1 MEQPVIKEGTLALI
15 DTFAYLFRSYY
26 MSAKNKPLTNDK
38 GFPTGLL
45 TGLVGMV
52 KKFYKDRKN
61 MPFIVFAL
69 ESQTKTKRAEK
80 LGEYKQNRKDAPKE
94 MLLQIPIALEWLQKM
109 GFTCVEVNGFEADD
123 VIASLATLSPYKTRI
138 YSKDKDFNQ
147 LLSDKIALF
156 DGKTEFL
163 AKDCVE
169 KYGILPS
176 QFTDYQGIVGDSSDN
191 YKGVKGIGSKNAKE
205 LLQQLGSLEKIYE
218 NLDLAK
224 NLLSPK
230 MYQALI
236 QDKGSAF
243 LSKELATL
251 ERGCIKEFDFLSC
264 AFPSENPL
272 LKIKDE
278 LKEYGFISTLRD
290 LENSPTPLILE
301 NTPLLDSMPI
311 LENAP
316 ILDSVPILEN
326 APILDSVPASDNAP
340 KKSRMIVLESAAP
353 LNAFLEKLKN
363 PNARVF
369 MRLVLNKEKKVLALA
384 FLLQDQGY
392 FLPLEEALFSPFS
405 LEFLENAFSQMLQ
418 HAQIV
423 GHDLKPLL
431 SFLKAKYQVPL
442 ENIRIQDTQILA
454 FLKNPE
460 KVGFDEVL
468 REYLKEELI
477 PHEKIKDFKA
487 KAEKS
492 EQLNTELNAL
502 KRLCE
507 YFETGGLE
515 EGLLTLARDIE
526 TPFVKVLMDMEFQG
540 FKIDAPYFKRLEQ
553 EFKDELKVLE
563 RQILDLIGVDFNLN
577 SPKQLGEVLYE
588 KLGLPKNKSHSTDE
602 KNLLKILD
610 KHPSIA
616 LILEYRELNK
626 LFNTYTT
633 PLLRL
638 KDKDDKIHTTFIQ
651 TGTATGRLSSHS
663 PNLQNIPVR
672 SPKGLL
678 IRKGFIASSK
688 EYCLLGVDYSQI
700 ELRLLAHF
708 SQDKDLMEA
717 FLKGRD
723 IHLETS
729 KALFGGD
736 LAKEKRSIAKSINF
750 GLVYGMGSKKLSETL
765 NIPLNEAKSYIEAY
779 FKRFPSIKD
788 YLNRMKEEILKT
800 SKAFTLLGRYRV
812 FDFTGANDYV
822 KGNYLREG
830 VNAIFQ
836 GSASDLLKLGML
848 KVSERFK
855 NNPSVRLL
863 LQVHDELIFEI
874 EEKNAPELQQE
885 IQRILNDEVYPLRVP
900 LETSAFVA
908 NRWNELKG

>member
-191 YKGVKGIGSKNAKE
+191 YKGIKGIGSKNAKE
-205 LLQQLGSLEKIYE
+205 LLQRLGSLENIYE
-218 NLDLAK
+218 NLDLVK

-236 QDKGSAF
+236 HDKGSAF

-264 AFPSENPL
+264 VFPSENPL

-290 LENSPTPLILE
+290 LENSPLIV
-301 NTPLLDSMPI
+301 
-311 LENAP
+311 ENAP
-316 ILDSVPILEN
+316 TS
-326 APILDSVPASDNAP
+326 DSVPASDSMPASDNAP
-340 KKSRMIVLESAAP
+340 TSDNASKKSRMIVLESAAP
-353 LNAFLEKLKN
+353 FSAFLEKLEKT
-363 PNARVF
+363 NARIF
-369 MRLVLNKEKKVLALA
+369 MRLVLDKEKKVLALA

-405 LEFLENAFSQMLQ
+405 LEFLQNAFFKMLQ
-418 HAQIV
+418 HAQII

-431 SFLKAKYQVPL
+431 SFLKAKYQVSL

-468 REYLKEELI
+468 KEYLKEDLI
-477 PHEKIKDFKA
+477 PHEKIKDFKT
-487 KAEKS
+487 KAEKLELLS
-492 EQLNTELNAL
+492 VELNAL

-507 YFETGGLE
+507 YFEKGGLE
-515 EGLLTLARDIE
+515 EDLLTLARDIE
-526 TPFVKVLMDMEFQG
+526 TPFMKVLIGMEFQG
-540 FKIDAPYFKRLEQ
+540 FKIDTPYFKRLEQ
-553 EFKDELKVLE
+553 EFKNELHVLE
-563 RQILDLIGVDFNLN
+563 HQILELIGVDFNLN

-610 KHPSIA
+610 KHPSIP

-788 YLNRMKEEILKT
+788 YLNGMREEILKT

-812 FDFTGANDYV
+812 FDFTGANDYI

>member
-1 MEQPVIKEGTLALI
+1 MEEPVIKEGTLALI

-52 KKFYKDRKN
+52 KKFYKDKKN

-109 GFTCVEVNGFEADD
+109 GFTCVEVSGFEADD

-163 AKDCVE
+163 VKDCVE

-205 LLQQLGSLEKIYE
+205 LLQRLGSLEKIYE

-251 ERGCIKEFDFLSC
+251 ERGCIKEFDFSSC

-290 LENSPTPLILE
+290 LENSPTPLILD
-301 NTPLLDSMPI
+301 NTPLLD
-311 LENAP
+311 NT
-316 ILDSVPILEN
+316 
-326 APILDSVPASDNAP
+326 PASDNAP
-340 KKSRMIVLESAAP
+340 KKSRMIVLENTVP
-353 LNAFLEKLKN
+353 LSAFLEKLKKT
-363 PNARVF
+363 NARIF
-369 MRLVLNKEKKVLALA
+369 MRLVLDKEKKVLALA
-384 FLLQDQGY
+384 FLLEDQGY

-405 LEFLENAFSQMLQ
+405 LEFLQNAFFKMLQ
-418 HAQIV
+418 HAQII

-431 SFLKAKYQVPL
+431 SFLKAKYQVSL

-468 REYLKEELI
+468 KEYLKEELI
-477 PHEKIKDFKA
+477 PHEKIKDFKTKS
-487 KAEKS
+487 KAGKL
-492 EQLNTELNAL
+492 EQLDMELNAL

-507 YFETGGLE
+507 YFEKGGLE
-515 EGLLTLARDIE
+515 EGLLALAREVE
-526 TPFVKVLMDMEFQG
+526 TPFMKVLMGMEFQG

-553 EFKDELKVLE
+553 EFKNELQVLE
-563 RQILDLIGVDFNLN
+563 RQILELIGVDFNLN
-577 SPKQLGEVLYE
+577 SPKQLSEILYE
-588 KLGLPKNKSHSTDE
+588 KLELPQNKSHSTDE
-602 KNLLKILD
+602 KSLLKILD

-708 SQDKDLMEA
+708 SQDKDLMDA

-729 KALFGGD
+729 KALFGED

-812 FDFTGANDYV
+812 FDFAGVNDHI

-874 EEKNAPELQQE
+874 EEKNALELQQE

>member
-1 MEQPVIKEGTLALI
+1 MEELKEGILALI

-52 KKFYKDRKN
+52 KKFYKDKKN

-109 GFTCVEVNGFEADD
+109 GFTCVEVSGFEADD

-205 LLQQLGSLEKIYE
+205 LLQRLGSLEKIYE

-236 QDKGSAF
+236 QDKESAF

-251 ERGCIKEFDFLSC
+251 ERGCIKEFDFSSC

-301 NTPLLDSMPI
+301 NAPLLD
-311 LENAP
+311 NA
-316 ILDSVPILEN
+316 
-326 APILDSVPASDNAP
+326 PASDNAP
-340 KKSRMIVLESAAP
+340 KKSRMIVLENTEP
-353 LNAFLEKLKN
+353 LSAFLEKLKKT
-363 PNARVF
+363 NARIF
-369 MRLVLNKEKKVLALA
+369 MRLVLDKEKKVLALA
-384 FLLQDQGY
+384 FLYEDQGY

-405 LEFLENAFSQMLQ
+405 LEFLQNAFSQMLQ
-418 HAQIV
+418 HAQII

-431 SFLKAKYQVPL
+431 SFLKAKYQVSL

-468 REYLKEELI
+468 KEYLKEEWI
-477 PHEKIKDFKA
+477 PHEKIKDFKT
-487 KAEKS
+487 KSKTEKL
-492 EQLNTELNAL
+492 EQLDRELNAL

-507 YFETGGLE
+507 YFEKGGLE
-515 EGLLTLARDIE
+515 AGLLALAREVE
-526 TPFVKVLMDMEFQG
+526 TPFMKVLMGMEFQG

-553 EFKDELKVLE
+553 EFKNELHVLE
-563 RQILDLIGVDFNLN
+563 RQILDSIGVDFNLN
-577 SPKQLGEVLYE
+577 SPKQLSEILYE
-588 KLGLPKNKSHSTDE
+588 KLELPKNKSHSTDE
-602 KNLLKILD
+602 KSLLKILD

-708 SQDKDLMEA
+708 SQDKDLMDA

-729 KALFGGD
+729 KALFGED

-812 FDFTGANDYV
+812 FDFTGANDYI

-874 EEKNAPELQQE
+874 EEKNALELQQE

-908 NRWNELKG
+908 NRWNELKD

>member
-1 MEQPVIKEGTLALI
+1 MMEQPVIKEGTLALI

-52 KKFYKDRKN
+52 KKFYKDKKN

-163 AKDCVE
+163 VKDCVE

-224 NLLSPK
+224 NLLNPK

-264 AFPSENPL
+264 TFPSENPL

-290 LENSPTPLILE
+290 LEKSPFIA
-301 NTPLLDSMPI
+301 
-311 LENAP
+311 ENAP
-316 ILDSVPILEN
+316 ILDN
-326 APILDSVPASDNAP
+326 APALDNAP
-340 KKSRMIVLESAAP
+340 KKSRMIVLENTAP
-353 LNAFLEKLKN
+353 LSAFLEKLKN

-369 MRLVLNKEKKVLALA
+369 MRLVLDKDKKILALA

-405 LEFLENAFSQMLQ
+405 LEFLQNAFSQILQ
-418 HAQIV
+418 HACII

-431 SFLKAKYQVPL
+431 SFLKAKYQMSL
-442 ENIRIQDTQILA
+442 ENIHIQDTQILA

-468 REYLKEELI
+468 KVYLKEDLI

-487 KAEKS
+487 KAEKLELLS
-492 EQLNTELNAL
+492 MELNAL

-507 YFETGGLE
+507 YFEKGGLE

-526 TPFVKVLMDMEFQG
+526 TPFMKVLMGMEFQG

-553 EFKDELKVLE
+553 EFKNELNVLG

-610 KHPSIA
+610 KHPSIP

-765 NIPLNEAKSYIEAY
+765 NIPLSEAKSHIEAY

-874 EEKNAPELQQE
+874 EEKNALKLQQE

-908 NRWNELKG
+908 KRWNELKG

>member
-1 MEQPVIKEGTLALI
+1 MEELKEGTLALI

-69 ESQTKTKRAEK
+69 ESQIKTKRAEK

-109 GFTCVEVNGFEADD
+109 GFVCVEVSGFEADD

-205 LLQQLGSLEKIYE
+205 LLQRLGSLEKIYE

-236 QDKGSAF
+236 QDKASAF

-251 ERGCIKEFDFLSC
+251 ERGCIKEFDFSSC

-290 LENSPTPLILE
+290 LENSPTPLISE
-301 NTPLLDSMPI
+301 NTPLL
-311 LENAP
+311 ENT
-316 ILDSVPILEN
+316 
-326 APILDSVPASDNAP
+326 PASDNAP
-340 KKSRMIVLESAAP
+340 KKSRMIVLENTES
-353 LNAFLEKLKN
+353 LSAFLEKLKN
-363 PNARVF
+363 SKARIF
-369 MRLVLNKEKKVLALA
+369 MRLVLDKEKKVLALA
-384 FLLQDQGY
+384 FLLENQGY

-405 LEFLENAFSQMLQ
+405 LEFLQNAFFKMLQ
-418 HAQIV
+418 HAQII

-431 SFLKAKYQVPL
+431 SFLKAKYQVSL

-468 REYLKEELI
+468 KQYLKEELI
-477 PHEKIKDFKA
+477 LHEKIKDFKTKS
-487 KAEKS
+487 KAGKL
-492 EQLNTELNAL
+492 EQLDRELNAL

-507 YFETGGLE
+507 YFEKGGLE
-515 EGLLTLARDIE
+515 EGLLALAREVE
-526 TPFVKVLMDMEFQG
+526 TPFMKVLMGMEFQG

-553 EFKDELKVLE
+553 EFKNELHVLE
-563 RQILDLIGVDFNLN
+563 CQILELIGVDFNLN
-577 SPKQLGEVLYE
+577 SPKQLSEILYE
-588 KLGLPKNKSHSTDE
+588 KLELPKNKSRSTDE
-602 KNLLKILD
+602 KSLLKILD

-708 SQDKDLMEA
+708 SQDKDLMDA

-729 KALFGGD
+729 KALFGED

-812 FDFTGANDYV
+812 FDFTGANDYI

-900 LETSAFVA
+900 LETRAFVA

>member
-26 MSAKNKPLTNDK
+26 MSAKTKPLTNDK

-109 GFTCVEVNGFEADD
+109 GFTCVEISGFEADD

-236 QDKGSAF
+236 QDKESAF

-251 ERGCIKEFDFLSC
+251 ERECIKEFDFLSC
-264 AFPSENPL
+264 TFPSENPL

-290 LENSPTPLILE
+290 LENSPTPLIVE
-301 NTPLLDSMPI
+301 NAPTSDNAPILDSMPI
-311 LENAP
+311 LDNTP
-316 ILDSVPILEN
+316 TLDST
-326 APILDSVPASDNAP
+326 P
-340 KKSRMIVLESAAP
+340 KKSRMIVLESAEP
-353 LNAFLEKLKN
+353 LSMFLEKLKN

-369 MRLVLNKEKKVLALA
+369 MRLVLDKDKKILALV

-392 FLPLEEALFSPFS
+392 FLPLEEVLFSPFS
-405 LEFLENAFSQMLQ
+405 LEFLQNAFSQILQ
-418 HAQIV
+418 HACII

-431 SFLKAKYQVPL
+431 SFLKAKYQVSL

-468 REYLKEELI
+468 KEYLKEDLI
-477 PHEKIKDFKA
+477 PHEKIKDFKTTS

-492 EQLNTELNAL
+492 EQLNMELNAL

-507 YFETGGLE
+507 YFEKGGLE

-526 TPFVKVLMDMEFQG
+526 TPFVKVLMGMEFQG

-553 EFKDELKVLE
+553 EFKNELNVLE

-577 SPKQLGEVLYE
+577 SPKQLSEVLYE

-788 YLNRMKEEILKT
+788 YLNGMREEILKT

-812 FDFTGANDYV
+812 FDFNGVNDYV

-908 NRWNELKG
+908 NRWDELKG

>member
-1 MEQPVIKEGTLALI
+1 MEEPVIKEGTLALI

-52 KKFYKDRKN
+52 KKFYKDKKN

-109 GFTCVEVNGFEADD
+109 GFTCVEVSGFEADD

-163 AKDCVE
+163 AKDCVK

-205 LLQQLGSLEKIYE
+205 LLQRLGSLEKIYE

-236 QDKGSAF
+236 QDKESAF

-290 LENSPTPLILE
+290 LENSPTPLILDNAPALD
-301 NTPLLDSMPI
+301 NTPI

-316 ILDSVPILEN
+316 
-326 APILDSVPASDNAP
+326 
-340 KKSRMIVLESAAP
+340 KKSRLIVLENTELLS
-353 LNAFLEKLKN
+353 AFLEKLEKT
-363 PNARVF
+363 NARIF
-369 MRLVLNKEKKVLALA
+369 MRLVLDKEKKVLALA
-384 FLLQDQGY
+384 FLYEDQGY

-405 LEFLENAFSQMLQ
+405 LEFLQNAFFKMLQ
-418 HAQIV
+418 HACII

-468 REYLKEELI
+468 KQYLKEEWIL
-477 PHEKIKDFKA
+477 HEKIKDFKTTS
-487 KAEKS
+487 KAEKLELLS
-492 EQLNTELNAL
+492 VELNAL

-507 YFETGGLE
+507 YFEKGGLE
-515 EGLLTLARDIE
+515 EGLLALAREVE
-526 TPFVKVLMDMEFQG
+526 TPLMKVLMGMEFQG
-540 FKIDAPYFKRLEQ
+540 FKIDAPYFKQLEQ
-553 EFKDELKVLE
+553 EFKNELHVLE
-563 RQILDLIGVDFNLN
+563 HQILDSIGVDFNLN

-588 KLGLPKNKSHSTDE
+588 KLELPKNKSHSTDE
-602 KNLLKILD
+602 KSLLKILD

-708 SQDKDLMEA
+708 SQDKDLMDA

-729 KALFGGD
+729 KALFGED

-765 NIPLNEAKSYIEAY
+765 NIPLNAAKSYIEAY

-812 FDFTGANDYV
+812 FDFTGTNDYI

-874 EEKNAPELQQE
+874 EEKNALELQQE

-900 LETSAFVA
+900 LETSAFIA
-908 NRWNELKG
+908 KRWNELKG

>member
-1 MEQPVIKEGTLALI
+1 MEQPVVKEGTLALI

-26 MSAKNKPLTNDK
+26 MSAKNRPLTNDK

-109 GFTCVEVNGFEADD
+109 GFVCVEVDGFEADD

-205 LLQQLGSLEKIYE
+205 LLQRLGSLEKIYE

-236 QDKGSAF
+236 QDKASAF

-251 ERGCIKEFDFLSC
+251 ERGCIQEFDFLSC

-272 LKIKDE
+272 LKIRDE

-290 LENSPTPLILE
+290 LENSPTPLIV
-301 NTPLLDSMPI
+301 
-311 LENAP
+311 ENAP
-316 ILDSVPILEN
+316 ILNSM
-326 APILDSVPASDNAP
+326 PASDNASALDNAP
-340 KKSRMIVLESAAP
+340 KKSRMIVLESAEP
-353 LNAFLEKLKN
+353 LSMFLEKLKN

-405 LEFLENAFSQMLQ
+405 LEFLQNAFSQMLQ
-418 HAQIV
+418 HACII

-431 SFLKAKYQVPL
+431 SFLKAKYQVSL

-468 REYLKEELI
+468 KEYLKEDLI

-487 KAEKS
+487 KAEK
-492 EQLNTELNAL
+492 LELLSVELSAL

-507 YFETGGLE
+507 YFEKGGLE
-515 EGLLTLARDIE
+515 ENLLTLASGIE
-526 TPFVKVLMDMEFQG
+526 TPFMKVLMGMEFQG

-553 EFKDELKVLE
+553 EFKNELHVLE

-577 SPKQLGEVLYE
+577 SPKQLGEILYE
-588 KLGLPKNKSHSTDE
+588 KLELPKNKSHSTDE

-765 NIPLNEAKSYIEAY
+765 NISLNEAKSYIEAY

-788 YLNRMKEEILKT
+788 YLNGMKEEILKT

-812 FDFTGANDYV
+812 FDFTGVNDYV

>member
-1 MEQPVIKEGTLALI
+1 MMEQPVIKEGTLALI

-26 MSAKNKPLTNDK
+26 MSAKNKPLTNVK

-52 KKFYKDRKN
+52 KKFYKDKKN

-163 AKDCVE
+163 AQDCVE

-205 LLQQLGSLEKIYE
+205 LLQRLGSLEKIYE

-236 QDKGSAF
+236 QDKESAF

-290 LENSPTPLILE
+290 LENSPTPLILD
-301 NTPLLDSMPI
+301 NAPLLD
-311 LENAP
+311 NAP
-316 ILDSVPILEN
+316 ALDSM
-326 APILDSVPASDNAP
+326 PASDNAP
-340 KKSRMIVLESAAP
+340 KKSRMIVLENTAP
-353 LNAFLEKLKN
+353 LSMFLEKLKN

-405 LEFLENAFSQMLQ
+405 LEFLENAFSQILR
-418 HAQIV
+418 HAQII

-460 KVGFDEVL
+460 RVGFDEVL
-468 REYLKEELI
+468 KEYLKEDLI
-477 PHEKIKDFKA
+477 PHEKIKDFKIKS

-492 EQLNTELNAL
+492 EQLSLELNAL

-507 YFETGGLE
+507 YFEKGGLE

-526 TPFVKVLMDMEFQG
+526 TPFMKVLMGMEFQG

-553 EFKDELKVLE
+553 EFKNELHVLE
-563 RQILDLIGVDFNLN
+563 CQILDLIGVDFNLN

-588 KLGLPKNKSHSTDE
+588 KLELPKNKSHSTDE

-765 NIPLNEAKSYIEAY
+765 NIPLSEAKSYIEAY

-812 FDFTGANDYV
+812 FDFNGVNDYI

-885 IQRILNDEVYPLRVP
+885 IQRILNDEVYSLRVP

-908 NRWNELKG
+908 KRWNELKG

>member
-26 MSAKNKPLTNDK
+26 MSAKTKPLTNDK

-52 KKFYKDRKN
+52 KKFYKDKKN

-109 GFTCVEVNGFEADD
+109 GFTCVEISGFEADD

-163 AKDCVE
+163 VKDCVE

-191 YKGVKGIGSKNAKE
+191 YKGIKGIGSKNAKE

-236 QDKGSAF
+236 QDKESAF

-290 LENSPTPLILE
+290 LENSPTPLIV
-301 NTPLLDSMPI
+301 
-311 LENAP
+311 ENAP
-316 ILDSVPILEN
+316 ILDSMPTLDSM
-326 APILDSVPASDNAP
+326 PILDNTPILDNAP
-340 KKSRMIVLESAAP
+340 KKSRMIVLESAEP
-353 LNAFLEKLKN
+353 LSMFLEKLEN

-369 MRLVLNKEKKVLALA
+369 MRLVLDKDKKILALA
-384 FLLQDQGY
+384 FLLQEQGY

-405 LEFLENAFSQMLQ
+405 LEFLQNAFSQMLQ
-418 HAQIV
+418 HACII

-431 SFLKAKYQVPL
+431 SFLKAKYQVSL
-442 ENIRIQDTQILA
+442 ENIHIQDTQILA

-460 KVGFDEVL
+460 KVGFDEAL
-468 REYLKEELI
+468 KEYLKEDLI
-477 PHEKIKDFKA
+477 PHEKIKDFKTKS

-507 YFETGGLE
+507 YFEKGGLE
-515 EGLLTLARDIE
+515 EDLLTLARDIE
-526 TPFVKVLMDMEFQG
+526 TPFVKVLMGMEFQG

-553 EFKDELKVLE
+553 EFKNELNVLE

-610 KHPSIA
+610 KHPSIP

-729 KALFGGD
+729 KALFGED

-765 NIPLNEAKSYIEAY
+765 SISLSEAKSYIEAY

-788 YLNRMKEEILKT
+788 YLNGMREEILKT

-812 FDFTGANDYV
+812 FDFNGVNDYV

-874 EEKNAPELQQE
+874 DEKNAPELQQE

-900 LETSAFVA
+900 LETSAFIA
-908 NRWNELKG
+908 KRWNELKG

>member
-1 MEQPVIKEGTLALI
+1 MEEPVIKEGTLALI

-26 MSAKNKPLTNDK
+26 MSAKNKPLTNVK

-52 KKFYKDRKN
+52 KKFYKDKKN

-109 GFTCVEVNGFEADD
+109 GFTCVEVSGFEADD

-205 LLQQLGSLEKIYE
+205 LLQRLGNLEKIYE

-236 QDKGSAF
+236 QDKESAF

-290 LENSPTPLILE
+290 LENSPTPLILDNTPTLE
-301 NTPLLDSMPI
+301 NTP
-311 LENAP
+311 
-316 ILDSVPILEN
+316 
-326 APILDSVPASDNAP
+326 ASDSTP
-340 KKSRMIVLESAAP
+340 KKSRLIVLENTVS
-353 LNAFLEKLKN
+353 LSAFLEKLKKT
-363 PNARVF
+363 NARIF
-369 MRLVLNKEKKVLALA
+369 MRLVLDKEKKVLALA
-384 FLLQDQGY
+384 FLLEDQGY

-405 LEFLENAFSQMLQ
+405 LEFLQNAFSQILQ
-418 HAQIV
+418 HAQII

-431 SFLKAKYQVPL
+431 SFLKAKYQVSL

-468 REYLKEELI
+468 KQYLKEEWI
-477 PHEKIKDFKA
+477 PHEKIKDFKT
-487 KAEKS
+487 KSKMEKLELLS
-492 EQLNTELNAL
+492 VELNAL

-507 YFETGGLE
+507 YFEKGGLE
-515 EGLLTLARDIE
+515 EGLLALAREVE
-526 TPFVKVLMDMEFQG
+526 TPFMKVLMGMEFQG

-553 EFKDELKVLE
+553 EFKNELHVLE
-563 RQILDLIGVDFNLN
+563 RQILELIGVDFNLN
-577 SPKQLGEVLYE
+577 SPKQLSEILYE
-588 KLGLPKNKSHSTDE
+588 KLELPKNKSHSTDE
-602 KNLLKILD
+602 KSLLKILD

-708 SQDKDLMEA
+708 SQDKDLMDA

-729 KALFGGD
+729 KALFGED

-765 NIPLNEAKSYIEAY
+765 NIPLNEAKSYTEAY

-812 FDFTGANDYV
+812 FDFTGANDYI

-874 EEKNAPELQQE
+874 EEKNALELQQE

-900 LETSAFVA
+900 LETSAFIA
-908 NRWNELKG
+908 KRWNELKG

>member
-109 GFTCVEVNGFEADD
+109 GFTCVEISGFEADD
-123 VIASLATLSPYKTRI
+123 VIATLATLSPYKTRI

-205 LLQQLGSLEKIYE
+205 LLQRLGSLEKIYE

-236 QDKGSAF
+236 QDKASAF

-251 ERGCIKEFDFLSC
+251 ERGCIQEFDFLSC

-290 LENSPTPLILE
+290 LENSPAPLILD
-301 NTPLLDSMPI
+301 NAPLLD
-311 LENAP
+311 NT
-316 ILDSVPILEN
+316 
-326 APILDSVPASDNAP
+326 PASDSTP
-340 KKSRMIVLESAAP
+340 KKSRMIVLENPES
-353 LNAFLEKLKN
+353 LSAFLEKLEKT
-363 PNARVF
+363 NARIF
-369 MRLVLNKEKKVLALA
+369 ARLVLNKEKKVLALA
-384 FLLQDQGY
+384 FLYEDQGY
-392 FLPLEEALFSPFS
+392 FLPLEEALFSPLS
-405 LEFLENAFSQMLQ
+405 LEFLQNAFSQMLQ
-418 HAQIV
+418 HAQII

-431 SFLKAKYQVPL
+431 SFLKAKYQVSL

-468 REYLKEELI
+468 KEYLKEDLI
-477 PHEKIKDFKA
+477 PHEKIKDFKIKS
-487 KAEKS
+487 KAEKL
-492 EQLNTELNAL
+492 EQLDRELHAL

-507 YFETGGLE
+507 YFEKGGLE
-515 EGLLTLARDIE
+515 EGLLALAREVE
-526 TPFVKVLMDMEFQG
+526 TPFMKVLMGMEFQG

-553 EFKDELKVLE
+553 EFKNELHVLE
-563 RQILDLIGVDFNLN
+563 CQILELIGVDFNLN
-577 SPKQLGEVLYE
+577 SPKQLSEILYE
-588 KLGLPKNKSHSTDE
+588 KLELPKNKSHSTDE
-602 KNLLKILD
+602 KSLLKILD

-708 SQDKDLMEA
+708 SQDKDLMDA

-765 NIPLNEAKSYIEAY
+765 NISLNEAKSYIEAY

-788 YLNRMKEEILKT
+788 YLNGMKEEILKT

-900 LETSAFVA
+900 LETSAFIA
-908 NRWNELKG
+908 KRWNELKR

>member
-52 KKFYKDRKN
+52 KKFYKDKKN

-109 GFTCVEVNGFEADD
+109 GFTCVEISGFEADD
-123 VIASLATLSPYKTRI
+123 VIASLATLSPYKTHI

-163 AKDCVE
+163 VKDCVE

-236 QDKGSAF
+236 QDKESAF

-251 ERGCIKEFDFLSC
+251 ERECIKEFDFLSC

-290 LENSPTPLILE
+290 LEKSPFIA
-301 NTPLLDSMPI
+301 
-311 LENAP
+311 ENAP
-316 ILDSVPILEN
+316 ILDN
-326 APILDSVPASDNAP
+326 APTLDSAPALDSAP
-340 KKSRMIVLESAAP
+340 KKSRMIVLENTAP
-353 LNAFLEKLKN
+353 LSAFLEKLKN
-363 PNARVF
+363 SNARVF
-369 MRLVLNKEKKVLALA
+369 MRLVLDKEKKVLALA

-392 FLPLEEALFSPFS
+392 FLPLEEVLFSPFS
-405 LEFLENAFSQMLQ
+405 LEFLQNAFSQILQ
-418 HAQIV
+418 HACII

-431 SFLKAKYQVPL
+431 SFLKAKYQVSL
-442 ENIRIQDTQILA
+442 ENIHIQDTQILA

-468 REYLKEELI
+468 KEYLKEDLI
-477 PHEKIKDFKA
+477 PYEKIKDFKTKS
-487 KAEKS
+487 KAEKL
-492 EQLNTELNAL
+492 EQLNMELNAL

-507 YFETGGLE
+507 YFEKGGLE
-515 EGLLTLARDIE
+515 ENLLTLAKGIE
-526 TPFVKVLMDMEFQG
+526 TPFMKVLMGMEFQG
-540 FKIDAPYFKRLEQ
+540 FKIDVPYFKRLEQ
-553 EFKDELKVLE
+553 EFKNELHVLE
-563 RQILDLIGVDFNLN
+563 RQILELIGVDFNLN
-577 SPKQLGEVLYE
+577 SPKQLSEILYE
-588 KLGLPKNKSHSTDE
+588 KLELPKNKSHSTDE

-610 KHPSIA
+610 KHPSIP

-765 NIPLNEAKSYIEAY
+765 NIPLSEAKSYIEAY

-788 YLNRMKEEILKT
+788 YLNGMREEILKT

-812 FDFTGANDYV
+812 FDFNGVNDYV

-900 LETSAFVA
+900 LETSAFIA
-908 NRWNELKG
+908 KRWNELKG

>member
-1 MEQPVIKEGTLALI
+1 MEEPVIKEGTLALI

-26 MSAKNKPLTNDK
+26 MGAKNKPLTNVK

-109 GFTCVEVNGFEADD
+109 GFTCVEVSGFEADD
-123 VIASLATLSPYKTRI
+123 IIASLATLSPYKTRI

-163 AKDCVE
+163 VKDCVE

-205 LLQQLGSLEKIYE
+205 LLQRLGSLEKIYE

-236 QDKGSAF
+236 QDKESAF

-251 ERGCIKEFDFLSC
+251 ERGCIKEFDFSSC

-290 LENSPTPLILE
+290 LENSPTPLILD
-301 NTPLLDSMPI
+301 NTPLL
-311 LENAP
+311 
-316 ILDSVPILEN
+316 
-326 APILDSVPASDNAP
+326 DNAP
-340 KKSRMIVLESAAP
+340 KKSRMIVLENTAP
-353 LNAFLEKLKN
+353 LSAFLEKLKKT
-363 PNARVF
+363 NARIF
-369 MRLVLNKEKKVLALA
+369 MRLALDKEKKVLALA
-384 FLLQDQGY
+384 FLYEDQGY

-405 LEFLENAFSQMLQ
+405 LEFLQNAFFKMLQ
-418 HAQIV
+418 HAQII

-431 SFLKAKYQVPL
+431 SFLKAKYQVSL
-442 ENIRIQDTQILA
+442 ESIRIQDTQILA

-468 REYLKEELI
+468 KQYLKEEWI
-477 PHEKIKDFKA
+477 PHEKIKDFKT
-487 KAEKS
+487 KSKVEKS
-492 EQLNTELNAL
+492 EQLDRELNAL

-507 YFETGGLE
+507 YFEKGGLE
-515 EGLLTLARDIE
+515 EGLLALAREVE
-526 TPFVKVLMDMEFQG
+526 TPFMKVLMGMEFQG
-540 FKIDAPYFKRLEQ
+540 FKIDAPYFKCLEQ
-553 EFKDELKVLE
+553 EFKNELHVLE
-563 RQILDLIGVDFNLN
+563 RQILDLIGADFNLN
-577 SPKQLGEVLYE
+577 SPKQLSEILYE
-588 KLGLPKNKSHSTDE
+588 KLELPKNKSRSTDE
-602 KNLLKILD
+602 KSLLKILD

-708 SQDKDLMEA
+708 SQDKDLIDA

-729 KALFGGD
+729 KALFGED

-765 NIPLNEAKSYIEAY
+765 NIPLSEAKSYIEAY
-779 FKRFPSIKD
+779 FRRFPSIKD

-812 FDFTGANDYV
+812 FDFAGANDYI

-874 EEKNAPELQQE
+874 EEKNALELQRE

-900 LETSAFVA
+900 LETSAFIA
-908 NRWNELKG
+908 KRWNELKG

>member
-1 MEQPVIKEGTLALI
+1 MEEPVIKEGTLALI

-26 MSAKNKPLTNDK
+26 MGAKNKPLTNVK

-109 GFTCVEVNGFEADD
+109 GFVCVEVSGFEADD

-191 YKGVKGIGSKNAKE
+191 YKGVKGIGSKNAKG
-205 LLQQLGSLEKIYE
+205 LLQRLGSLEKIYE

-236 QDKGSAF
+236 QDKESAF

-251 ERGCIKEFDFLSC
+251 ERGCIKEFDFSSC

-290 LENSPTPLILE
+290 LENSPKPLILE
-301 NTPLLDSMPI
+301 NAPLLD
-311 LENAP
+311 NT
-316 ILDSVPILEN
+316 
-326 APILDSVPASDNAP
+326 PASNNAP
-340 KKSRMIVLESAAP
+340 KKSRMIVLENTDS
-353 LNAFLEKLKN
+353 LSAFLEKLKKT
-363 PNARVF
+363 NARIF
-369 MRLVLNKEKKVLALA
+369 MRLVLDKEKKVLALA
-384 FLLQDQGY
+384 FLLEDKGY

-405 LEFLENAFSQMLQ
+405 LEFLQNAFFKMLQ
-418 HAQIV
+418 HACII

-431 SFLKAKYQVPL
+431 SFLKAKYQVSL

-468 REYLKEELI
+468 KEYLKEELI
-477 PHEKIKDFKA
+477 PHEKIKDFKTKS
-487 KAEKS
+487 KAGKL
-492 EQLNTELNAL
+492 EQLDRELNAL

-507 YFETGGLE
+507 YFEKGGLE
-515 EGLLTLARDIE
+515 EGLLALAREVE
-526 TPFVKVLMDMEFQG
+526 TPFMKVLMGMEFQG

-553 EFKDELKVLE
+553 EFKNELHVLE
-563 RQILDLIGVDFNLN
+563 RQILELIGVDFNLN
-577 SPKQLGEVLYE
+577 SPKQLSEILYE
-588 KLGLPKNKSHSTDE
+588 KLELPKNKSHSTDE
-602 KNLLKILD
+602 KSLLKILD

-633 PLLRL
+633 PLLCL

-708 SQDKDLMEA
+708 SQDKDLMDA

-729 KALFGGD
+729 KALFGED

-765 NIPLNEAKSYIEAY
+765 NIPLSEAKSYIEAY
-779 FKRFPSIKD
+779 FRRFPSIKD

-812 FDFTGANDYV
+812 FDFTGVNDYI

-900 LETSAFVA
+900 LETSAFIA
-908 NRWNELKG
+908 KRWNELKG

>member
-1 MEQPVIKEGTLALI
+1 MEELKEGTLALI

-52 KKFYKDRKN
+52 KKFYKDKKN

-109 GFTCVEVNGFEADD
+109 GFTCVEVSGFEADD

-205 LLQQLGSLEKIYE
+205 LLQRLGSLEKIYE

-236 QDKGSAF
+236 QDKESAF

-251 ERGCIKEFDFLSC
+251 ERGCIKEFDFSSC

-290 LENSPTPLILE
+290 LENSPTPLILD
-301 NTPLLDSMPI
+301 NTPAS
-311 LENAP
+311 ENA
-316 ILDSVPILEN
+316 L
-326 APILDSVPASDNAP
+326 
-340 KKSRMIVLESAAP
+340 KKSRMIVLENTAP
-353 LNAFLEKLKN
+353 LSAFLEKLKKT
-363 PNARVF
+363 NARIF
-369 MRLVLNKEKKVLALA
+369 MRLVLDKEKKVLALA
-384 FLLQDQGY
+384 FLYEDQGY

-405 LEFLENAFSQMLQ
+405 LEFLQNAFFKMLQ
-418 HAQIV
+418 HAQII

-431 SFLKAKYQVPL
+431 SLLKAKYQVSL

-468 REYLKEELI
+468 KEYLKEELI
-477 PHEKIKDFKA
+477 PHEKIKDFKT
-487 KAEKS
+487 KAEKLELLS
-492 EQLNTELNAL
+492 VELNAL

-507 YFETGGLE
+507 YFEKGGLE
-515 EGLLTLARDIE
+515 EGLLALAREVE
-526 TPFVKVLMDMEFQG
+526 TPFVKVLMGMEFQG

-553 EFKDELKVLE
+553 EFKNELHVLE

-577 SPKQLGEVLYE
+577 SPKQLSEILYE
-588 KLGLPKNKSHSTDE
+588 KLELPQNKSHSTDE
-602 KNLLKILD
+602 KSLLKILD

-708 SQDKDLMEA
+708 SQDKDLMDA

-729 KALFGGD
+729 KALFGED

-812 FDFTGANDYV
+812 FDFTGANDYI

-874 EEKNAPELQQE
+874 EEKNALELQQE
-885 IQRILNDEVYPLRVP
+885 IQHILNDEVYPLRVP
-900 LETSAFVA
+900 LETSAFMA
-908 NRWNELKG
+908 KRWNELKG

>member
-1 MEQPVIKEGTLALI
+1 MMEQPIIKEGTLALI

-52 KKFYKDRKN
+52 KKFYKDKKN

-163 AKDCVE
+163 VKDCVE

-205 LLQQLGSLEKIYE
+205 LLQRLGSLEKIYE

-290 LENSPTPLILE
+290 LENSPTPLILDNAPALE
-301 NTPLLDSMPI
+301 NASALDSTPA

-316 ILDSVPILEN
+316 AL
-326 APILDSVPASDNAP
+326 DNAP
-340 KKSRMIVLESAAP
+340 TKSRMIVLESAEP
-353 LNAFLEKLKN
+353 LSAFLEKLEKT
-363 PNARVF
+363 NARIF
-369 MRLVLNKEKKVLALA
+369 MRLVLDKEKKVLALA

-405 LEFLENAFSQMLQ
+405 LEFLQNAFFKMLQ
-418 HAQIV
+418 HACII

-431 SFLKAKYQVPL
+431 SFLKAKYQVSL

-477 PHEKIKDFKA
+477 PHEKIKDFKT
-487 KAEKS
+487 KAEKLELLS
-492 EQLNTELNAL
+492 VELNAL

-507 YFETGGLE
+507 YFEKGGLE
-515 EGLLTLARDIE
+515 ENLLALAREIE
-526 TPFVKVLMDMEFQG
+526 TPFVKVLMGMEFQG

-553 EFKDELKVLE
+553 EFKNELKVLE

-577 SPKQLGEVLYE
+577 SPKQLGEILYE
-588 KLGLPKNKSHSTDE
+588 KLKLPKNKSHSTDE

-729 KALFGGD
+729 RALFGGD

-765 NIPLNEAKSYIEAY
+765 NISLNEAKSYIEAY

-812 FDFTGANDYV
+812 FDFTGANDYI

-900 LETSAFVA
+900 LETSAFIA
-908 NRWNELKG
+908 KRWNELKG

>member
-1 MEQPVIKEGTLALI
+1 MEKPVIKEGTLVLI

-26 MSAKNKPLTNDK
+26 MSAKNKPLTNVK

-52 KKFYKDRKN
+52 KKFYKDKKN

-109 GFTCVEVNGFEADD
+109 GFTCVEVSGFEADD

-205 LLQQLGSLEKIYE
+205 LLQRLGSLEKIYE

-236 QDKGSAF
+236 QDKESAF

-251 ERGCIKEFDFLSC
+251 ERGCIKEFDFSSC

-290 LENSPTPLILE
+290 LENSSTPLILD
-301 NTPLLDSMPI
+301 NASLL
-311 LENAP
+311 
-316 ILDSVPILEN
+316 
-326 APILDSVPASDNAP
+326 DNAP
-340 KKSRMIVLESAAP
+340 KKSRMIVLENTAP
-353 LNAFLEKLKN
+353 LSAFLEKLKKT
-363 PNARVF
+363 NARIF
-369 MRLVLNKEKKVLALA
+369 MRLVLDKEKKVLALA
-384 FLLQDQGY
+384 FLLEDQGY

-405 LEFLENAFSQMLQ
+405 LEFLQNAFFKMLQ
-418 HAQIV
+418 HAQII

-431 SFLKAKYQVPL
+431 SFLKAKYQVSL

-468 REYLKEELI
+468 KQYLKEELI
-477 PHEKIKDFKA
+477 PHEKIKDFKTKS
-487 KAEKS
+487 KAGKL
-492 EQLNTELNAL
+492 EQLDMELNAL

-507 YFETGGLE
+507 YFEKGGLE
-515 EGLLTLARDIE
+515 ENLLALAREVE
-526 TPFVKVLMDMEFQG
+526 TPFVKVLMGMEFQG
-540 FKIDAPYFKRLEQ
+540 FKIDTPYFKRLEQ
-553 EFKDELKVLE
+553 EFKNELHVLE
-563 RQILDLIGVDFNLN
+563 RQILELIGANFNLN
-577 SPKQLGEVLYE
+577 SPKQLSEVLYE
-588 KLGLPKNKSHSTDE
+588 KLELPQNKSRSTDE
-602 KNLLKILD
+602 KSLLKILD

-708 SQDKDLMEA
+708 SQDKDLIDA

-729 KALFGGD
+729 KALFGED

-812 FDFTGANDYV
+812 FDFVGANDYV

-874 EEKNAPELQQE
+874 EEKNALELQQE

-900 LETSAFVA
+900 LETSAFMA
-908 NRWNELKG
+908 KRWNELKG

>member
-1 MEQPVIKEGTLALI
+1 MEEPVIKEGTLALI

-26 MSAKNKPLTNDK
+26 MSAKNKPLTNVK

-109 GFTCVEVNGFEADD
+109 GFTCVEVSGFEADD

-205 LLQQLGSLEKIYE
+205 LLQRLGSLEKIYE

-236 QDKGSAF
+236 QDKESAF

-251 ERGCIKEFDFLSC
+251 ERGCIKEFDFSSC

-301 NTPLLDSMPI
+301 NTPAL
-311 LENAP
+311 
-316 ILDSVPILEN
+316 
-326 APILDSVPASDNAP
+326 DNAP

-353 LNAFLEKLKN
+353 LSAFLEKLEKT
-363 PNARVF
+363 NARVF
-369 MRLVLNKEKKVLALA
+369 ARLVLDKEKKVLALA
-384 FLLQDQGY
+384 FLYENQGY

-405 LEFLENAFSQMLQ
+405 LEFLQNAFFKMLQ

-423 GHDLKPLL
+423 GHDLKPLM

-468 REYLKEELI
+468 KQYLKEEWI
-477 PHEKIKDFKA
+477 PHEKIKDFKTKS
-487 KAEKS
+487 KAGKL
-492 EQLNTELNAL
+492 EQLDMELNAL

-507 YFETGGLE
+507 YFEKEGLE
-515 EGLLTLARDIE
+515 EGLLALAREVE
-526 TPFVKVLMDMEFQG
+526 TPFMKVLMGMEFQG

-553 EFKDELKVLE
+553 EFKNELHVLE
-563 RQILDLIGVDFNLN
+563 RQILELIGVDFNLN
-577 SPKQLGEVLYE
+577 SPKQLSEILYE
-588 KLGLPKNKSHSTDE
+588 KLELPKNKSHSTDE
-602 KNLLKILD
+602 KSLLKILD

-708 SQDKDLMEA
+708 SQDKDLMDA

-729 KALFGGD
+729 KALFGED

-812 FDFTGANDYV
+812 FDFTGANDYI

-874 EEKNAPELQQE
+874 EEKNALELQQE

-900 LETSAFVA
+900 LETSAFMA
-908 NRWNELKG
+908 KRWNELKG

>member
-1 MEQPVIKEGTLALI
+1 MEELKEGTLALI

-109 GFTCVEVNGFEADD
+109 GFVCVEVSGFEADD

-205 LLQQLGSLEKIYE
+205 LLQRLGSLEKIYE

-290 LENSPTPLILE
+290 LENSPTPLILD
-301 NTPLLDSMPI
+301 NTPA
-311 LENAP
+311 LENA
-316 ILDSVPILEN
+316 S
-326 APILDSVPASDNAP
+326 ASDNAP
-340 KKSRMIVLESAAP
+340 TLDSTPTKSRMIVLENAEP
-353 LNAFLEKLKN
+353 LSMFLEKLKN

-369 MRLVLNKEKKVLALA
+369 MRLVLDKEKKVLALA
-384 FLLQDQGY
+384 FLYEDQGY

-405 LEFLENAFSQMLQ
+405 LEFLQNAFSQMLQ
-418 HAQIV
+418 HVQIV
-423 GHDLKPLL
+423 GHDLKLLL
-431 SFLKAKYQVPL
+431 SFLKAKYQVSL

-468 REYLKEELI
+468 REYLKEELV
-477 PHEKIKDFKA
+477 PHEKIKDFKT
-487 KAEKS
+487 KAEKLELLS
-492 EQLNTELNAL
+492 VELNAL

-507 YFETGGLE
+507 YFEKGGLE
-515 EGLLTLARDIE
+515 EDLLTLARDIE
-526 TPFVKVLMDMEFQG
+526 TPFMKVLMGMEFQG

-553 EFKDELKVLE
+553 EFKNELHVLE
-563 RQILDLIGVDFNLN
+563 RQILDSIGVDFNLN

-602 KNLLKILD
+602 KSLLKILD

-616 LILEYRELNK
+616 LILEYRELSK

-812 FDFTGANDYV
+812 FDFTGVNDYI

-874 EEKNAPELQQE
+874 KEKNALELQQE

>member
-1 MEQPVIKEGTLALI
+1 MEEPVIKEGTLALI

-109 GFTCVEVNGFEADD
+109 GFTCVEVSGFEADD

-205 LLQQLGSLEKIYE
+205 LLQRLGSLEKIYE

-251 ERGCIKEFDFLSC
+251 ERGCIKEFDFSSC

-290 LENSPTPLILE
+290 LENSPTPLILD
-301 NTPLLDSMPI
+301 NTPLLD
-311 LENAP
+311 NT
-316 ILDSVPILEN
+316 
-326 APILDSVPASDNAP
+326 PASDNAP
-340 KKSRMIVLESAAP
+340 KKSRMIVLENTVP
-353 LNAFLEKLKN
+353 LSAFLEKLKKTN
-363 PNARVF
+363 ERIF
-369 MRLVLNKEKKVLALA
+369 MRLALDKEKKVLALA
-384 FLLQDQGY
+384 FLYEDQGY

-405 LEFLENAFSQMLQ
+405 LEFLQNAFFKMLQ
-418 HAQIV
+418 HAQII

-431 SFLKAKYQVPL
+431 SFLKAKYQVSL

-468 REYLKEELI
+468 KQYLKEELI
-477 PHEKIKDFKA
+477 PHEKIKDFKTKS
-487 KAEKS
+487 KAGKL
-492 EQLNTELNAL
+492 EQLDMELNAL

-507 YFETGGLE
+507 YFEKGGLE
-515 EGLLTLARDIE
+515 ENLLALAREIE
-526 TPFVKVLMDMEFQG
+526 TPFVKVLMGMEFQG

-553 EFKDELKVLE
+553 EFKNELHVLE
-563 RQILDLIGVDFNLN
+563 RQILELIGADFNLN
-577 SPKQLGEVLYE
+577 SPKQLSEILYE
-588 KLGLPKNKSHSTDE
+588 KLELPKNKSRSTDE
-602 KNLLKILD
+602 KSLLKILD

-708 SQDKDLMEA
+708 SQDKDLIDA

-729 KALFGGD
+729 KALFGED

-874 EEKNAPELQQE
+874 EEKNALELQQE

>member
-45 TGLVGMV
+45 MGLVGMV
-52 KKFYKDRKN
+52 KKFYKDKKN

-109 GFTCVEVNGFEADD
+109 GFTCVEVSGFEADD

-163 AKDCVE
+163 AKDCVK

-205 LLQQLGSLEKIYE
+205 LLQQLGSLENIYE

-236 QDKGSAF
+236 QDKESAF

-290 LENSPTPLILE
+290 LENSPTPLILD
-301 NTPLLDSMPI
+301 NT
-311 LENAP
+311 P
-316 ILDSVPILEN
+316 ILDN
-326 APILDSVPASDNAP
+326 APALDNAP
-340 KKSRMIVLESAAP
+340 KKSRMIVLENTAP
-353 LNAFLEKLKN
+353 LSAFLEKLKN
-363 PNARVF
+363 SNTRIFA
-369 MRLVLNKEKKVLALA
+369 RLVLDKEKKVLALA
-384 FLLQDQGY
+384 FLYEDQGY

-405 LEFLENAFSQMLQ
+405 SEFLQNAFSQMLQ
-418 HAQIV
+418 HACII

-460 KVGFDEVL
+460 KVGLDEAL
-468 REYLKEELI
+468 KEYLKEELI
-477 PHEKIKDFKA
+477 LHETIKDFKTKS
-487 KAEKS
+487 KAEKL
-492 EQLNTELNAL
+492 ERLDMELNAL

-507 YFETGGLE
+507 YFEKGGLE
-515 EGLLTLARDIE
+515 EGLLALAREVE
-526 TPFVKVLMDMEFQG
+526 TPFMKVLMGMEFQG
-540 FKIDAPYFKRLEQ
+540 FKIDAPYFKQLEQ
-553 EFKDELKVLE
+553 EFKNELHVLE

-577 SPKQLGEVLYE
+577 SPKQLSEILYE
-588 KLGLPKNKSHSTDE
+588 KLELPQNKSHSTDE
-602 KNLLKILD
+602 KSLLKILD

-672 SPKGLL
+672 SSKGLL

-708 SQDKDLMEA
+708 SQDKDLMDA

-765 NIPLNEAKSYIEAY
+765 NIPLNEAKSYIKAY
-779 FKRFPSIKD
+779 FKRFPSIKG

-900 LETSAFVA
+900 LETSAFMA
-908 NRWNELKG
+908 KRWNELKG

>member
-52 KKFYKDRKN
+52 KKFYKDKKN

-69 ESQTKTKRAEK
+69 ESQAKTKRAEK

-109 GFTCVEVNGFEADD
+109 GFTCVEVSGFEADD

-163 AKDCVE
+163 AEDCVK

-205 LLQQLGSLEKIYE
+205 LLQRLGSLEKIYE

-236 QDKGSAF
+236 QDKESAF

-251 ERGCIKEFDFLSC
+251 ERGCIKEFDFLGC

-290 LENSPTPLILE
+290 LEKSPLIVE
-301 NTPLLDSMPI
+301 NT
-311 LENAP
+311 
-316 ILDSVPILEN
+316 
-326 APILDSVPASDNAP
+326 PASDNAP
-340 KKSRMIVLESAAP
+340 ALDNAPTKSRMIVLENTELLSM
-353 LNAFLEKLKN
+353 FLEKLKN

-369 MRLVLNKEKKVLALA
+369 MRLVLDKDKKVLALA
-384 FLLQDQGY
+384 FLYEDQGY

-418 HAQIV
+418 HACII

-468 REYLKEELI
+468 KEYLKEELI
-477 PHEKIKDFKA
+477 PHEKIKDFKTTS

-492 EQLNTELNAL
+492 EQLNMELNAL

-507 YFETGGLE
+507 YFEKGGLE

-526 TPFVKVLMDMEFQG
+526 TPFMKVLMGMEFQG

-553 EFKDELKVLE
+553 EFKNELKVLE
-563 RQILDLIGVDFNLN
+563 RQILNLIGVDFNLN

-588 KLGLPKNKSHSTDE
+588 KLELPKNKSHSTDE
-602 KNLLKILD
+602 KSLLKILD

-729 KALFGGD
+729 KALFGED

-874 EEKNAPELQQE
+874 EEKNALELQQE

-900 LETSAFVA
+900 LETSAFIA
-908 NRWNELKG
+908 KRWNELKG

>member
-26 MSAKNKPLTNDK
+26 MSAKNKPLTNVK

-205 LLQQLGSLEKIYE
+205 LLQRLGSLEKIYE

-290 LENSPTPLILE
+290 LENSPLIVE
-301 NTPLLDSMPI
+301 NAPA
-311 LENAP
+311 LENASA
-316 ILDSVPILEN
+316 LDN
-326 APILDSVPASDNAP
+326 APSLDNAP
-340 KKSRMIVLESAAP
+340 KKSHMIVLENTVP
-353 LNAFLEKLKN
+353 LSAFLEKLKD

-369 MRLVLNKEKKVLALA
+369 MRLVLDKEKKILALA

-405 LEFLENAFSQMLQ
+405 LEFLENAFSQILQ
-418 HAQIV
+418 HACII

-431 SFLKAKYQVPL
+431 SFLKAKYQVSL

-468 REYLKEELI
+468 KEYLKEELI
-477 PHEKIKDFKA
+477 PHEKIKDFKTTS
-487 KAEKS
+487 KAEKLELLS
-492 EQLNTELNAL
+492 VELNAL

-507 YFETGGLE
+507 YFEKGGLE
-515 EGLLTLARDIE
+515 EDLLILARDIE
-526 TPFVKVLMDMEFQG
+526 TPFVKVLMGMEFQG

-553 EFKDELKVLE
+553 EFKNELNVLE

-765 NIPLNEAKSYIEAY
+765 NIPLNEAKSYIETY

-812 FDFTGANDYV
+812 FDFTGANDYI

-900 LETSAFVA
+900 LETSAFIA
-908 NRWNELKG
+908 KRWNELKG

>member
-1 MEQPVIKEGTLALI
+1 MEEPVIKEGTLALI

-52 KKFYKDRKN
+52 KKFYKDKKN

-109 GFTCVEVNGFEADD
+109 GFTCVEVSGFEADD
-123 VIASLATLSPYKTRI
+123 VIASLATLSPCKTRI

-205 LLQQLGSLEKIYE
+205 LLQRLGSLEKIYE

-236 QDKGSAF
+236 QDKESAF

-251 ERGCIKEFDFLSC
+251 ERECIKEFDFSSC

-290 LENSPTPLILE
+290 LENPPTPLILD
-301 NTPLLDSMPI
+301 NAPLL
-311 LENAP
+311 
-316 ILDSVPILEN
+316 
-326 APILDSVPASDNAP
+326 DNAP
-340 KKSRMIVLESAAP
+340 KKSRMIVLENTELLS
-353 LNAFLEKLKN
+353 AFLEKLKKT
-363 PNARVF
+363 NARIF
-369 MRLVLNKEKKVLALA
+369 MRLVLDKEKKVLALA
-384 FLLQDQGY
+384 FLLEDQGY

-405 LEFLENAFSQMLQ
+405 LEFLQNAFFKMLQ
-418 HAQIV
+418 HAQII

-431 SFLKAKYQVPL
+431 SFLKAKYQVSL

-468 REYLKEELI
+468 KEYLKEELI
-477 PHEKIKDFKA
+477 PHEKIKDFKIKS
-487 KAEKS
+487 KAEKL
-492 EQLNTELNAL
+492 EQLDRELNAL

-507 YFETGGLE
+507 YFEKGGLE
-515 EGLLTLARDIE
+515 EGLLALAREVE
-526 TPFVKVLMDMEFQG
+526 TPFVKVLMGMEFQG

-553 EFKDELKVLE
+553 EFKNELHVLE

-577 SPKQLGEVLYE
+577 SPKQLSEILYE
-588 KLGLPKNKSHSTDE
+588 KLELPQNKSRSTDE
-602 KNLLKILD
+602 KSLLKILD

-708 SQDKDLMEA
+708 SQDRDLMDA

-729 KALFGGD
+729 KALFGEE

-765 NIPLNEAKSYIEAY
+765 NISLNEAKSYIEAY

-788 YLNRMKEEILKT
+788 YLNRMREEILKT

-812 FDFTGANDYV
+812 FDFTGANDYI

-874 EEKNAPELQQE
+874 EEKNALELQQE

-900 LETSAFVA
+900 LETSAFIA
-908 NRWNELKG
+908 KRWNELKG

>member
-1 MEQPVIKEGTLALI
+1 MEQPVIREGTLALI

-109 GFTCVEVNGFEADD
+109 GFTCVEVSGFEADD

-236 QDKGSAF
+236 QDKESAF

-251 ERGCIKEFDFLSC
+251 ERGCIQEFDFLSC

-290 LENSPTPLILE
+290 LENSPLIVE
-301 NTPLLDSMPI
+301 NAPLLD
-311 LENAP
+311 NAP
-316 ILDSVPILEN
+316 TL
-326 APILDSVPASDNAP
+326 DNAP
-340 KKSRMIVLESAAP
+340 KKSCMIVLESAA
-353 LNAFLEKLKN
+353 LLSAFLEELEKT
-363 PNARVF
+363 NARVF
-369 MRLVLNKEKKVLALA
+369 MRLVLDKEKKVLALA

-405 LEFLENAFSQMLQ
+405 LEFLQNAFSQMLQ
-418 HAQIV
+418 HACII

-468 REYLKEELI
+468 KEYLKEELI
-477 PHEKIKDFKA
+477 PHEKIKDFKTKS

-492 EQLNTELNAL
+492 ELLNTELNAL

-507 YFETGGLE
+507 YFEKGGLE
-515 EGLLTLARDIE
+515 EGLLILARDIE

-553 EFKDELKVLE
+553 EFKNELHVLE

-588 KLGLPKNKSHSTDE
+588 KLELPKNKSHSTDE
-602 KNLLKILD
+602 KSLLKILD

-788 YLNRMKEEILKT
+788 YLNGMREEILKT

-812 FDFTGANDYV
+812 FDFNGVNDYIR
-822 KGNYLREG
+822 GNYLREG

>member
-1 MEQPVIKEGTLALI
+1 MEEPVIKEGTLALI

-26 MSAKNKPLTNDK
+26 MSAKNKPLTNVK

-45 TGLVGMV
+45 MGLVGMV

-109 GFTCVEVNGFEADD
+109 GFTCVEVSGFEADD

-205 LLQQLGSLEKIYE
+205 LLQRLGSLEKIYE

-224 NLLSPK
+224 NLLNPK

-251 ERGCIKEFDFLSC
+251 ERGCIKEFDFSSC

-290 LENSPTPLILE
+290 LENSPTPLILDNTPALD
-301 NTPLLDSMPI
+301 NTPLL
-311 LENAP
+311 
-316 ILDSVPILEN
+316 
-326 APILDSVPASDNAP
+326 DNAP
-340 KKSRMIVLESAAP
+340 KKSRMIVLENTAP
-353 LNAFLEKLKN
+353 LSAFLEKLKKTN
-363 PNARVF
+363 TRIF
-369 MRLVLNKEKKVLALA
+369 MRLALDKEKKVLALA
-384 FLLQDQGY
+384 FLYEDQGY

-405 LEFLENAFSQMLQ
+405 LEFLQNAFFKMLQ
-418 HAQIV
+418 HACII

-431 SFLKAKYQVPL
+431 SFLKAKYQVSL

-468 REYLKEELI
+468 KQYLKEEWI
-477 PHEKIKDFKA
+477 PHEKIKDFKTKS
-487 KAEKS
+487 KAGKL
-492 EQLNTELNAL
+492 EQLDRELNAL

-507 YFETGGLE
+507 YFEKGGLE
-515 EGLLTLARDIE
+515 ENLLALAREVE
-526 TPFVKVLMDMEFQG
+526 TPFVKVLMGMEFQG
-540 FKIDAPYFKRLEQ
+540 FKIDAPYFKHLEQ
-553 EFKDELKVLE
+553 EFKNELHVLE
-563 RQILDLIGVDFNLN
+563 RQILELIGVDFNLN
-577 SPKQLGEVLYE
+577 SPKQLSEILYE
-588 KLGLPKNKSHSTDE
+588 KLELPKNKSRSTDE
-602 KNLLKILD
+602 KSLLKILD

-708 SQDKDLMEA
+708 SQDKDLMDA

-729 KALFGGD
+729 KALFGED

-812 FDFTGANDYV
+812 FDFTGANDYI

-874 EEKNAPELQQE
+874 EEKNALELQQE

-908 NRWNELKG
+908 KRWNELKG

>member
-1 MEQPVIKEGTLALI
+1 MEELKEGTLALI

-109 GFTCVEVNGFEADD
+109 GFTCVEVSGFEADD

-191 YKGVKGIGSKNAKE
+191 YKGIKGIGSKNAKE
-205 LLQQLGSLEKIYE
+205 LLQRLESLEKIYE

-236 QDKGSAF
+236 QDKESAF

-251 ERGCIKEFDFLSC
+251 ERGCIKEFDFSSC

-290 LENSPTPLILE
+290 LENSPTPLILD
-301 NTPLLDSMPI
+301 NAPL
-311 LENAP
+311 LENA
-316 ILDSVPILEN
+316 
-326 APILDSVPASDNAP
+326 PASDNAP
-340 KKSRMIVLESAAP
+340 KKSCMIVLENPES
-353 LNAFLEKLKN
+353 LSAFLEKLEKT
-363 PNARVF
+363 NARIF
-369 MRLVLNKEKKVLALA
+369 MRLVLDKEKKVLALA
-384 FLLQDQGY
+384 FLYEDQGY

-405 LEFLENAFSQMLQ
+405 LEFLQNAFFKMLQ
-418 HAQIV
+418 HAQII

-431 SFLKAKYQVPL
+431 SFLKAKYQVSL
-442 ENIRIQDTQILA
+442 EDIRIQDTQILA

-468 REYLKEELI
+468 KEYLKEEWI
-477 PHEKIKDFKA
+477 SHEKIKDFKTKS
-487 KAEKS
+487 KAEKLELLS
-492 EQLNTELNAL
+492 VELNAL

-507 YFETGGLE
+507 YFEKGGLE
-515 EGLLTLARDIE
+515 EGLLALAREVE
-526 TPFVKVLMDMEFQG
+526 TPFMKVLMGMEFQG

-553 EFKDELKVLE
+553 EFKNELHVLE
-563 RQILDLIGVDFNLN
+563 RQILELIGANFNLN
-577 SPKQLGEVLYE
+577 SPKQLSEILYE
-588 KLGLPKNKSHSTDE
+588 KLELPKNKSHSTDE
-602 KNLLKILD
+602 KSLLKILD

-708 SQDKDLMEA
+708 SQDKDLMDA

-765 NIPLNEAKSYIEAY
+765 NISLNEAKSYTEAY

-874 EEKNAPELQQE
+874 EEKNALELQQE

-900 LETSAFVA
+900 LETSAFMA
-908 NRWNELKG
+908 KRWNELKG

>member
-1 MEQPVIKEGTLALI
+1 MEELKEGTLALI

-52 KKFYKDRKN
+52 KKFYKDKKN

-109 GFTCVEVNGFEADD
+109 GFTCVEVSGFEADD

-147 LLSDKIALF
+147 LLSDKIVLF

-205 LLQQLGSLEKIYE
+205 LLQRLGSLEKIYE

-251 ERGCIKEFDFLSC
+251 ERGCIKEFDFSSC

-290 LENSPTPLILE
+290 LENSPTPLILDNAPLLE
-301 NTPLLDSMPI
+301 NTPLLD
-311 LENAP
+311 
-316 ILDSVPILEN
+316 
-326 APILDSVPASDNAP
+326 NAP
-340 KKSRMIVLESAAP
+340 KKSCMIVLENTES
-353 LNAFLEKLKN
+353 LSAFLERLKN
-363 PNARVF
+363 SNAKIF
-369 MRLVLNKEKKVLALA
+369 MRLVLDKEKKVLALA
-384 FLLQDQGY
+384 FLLEDQGY

-405 LEFLENAFSQMLQ
+405 LEFLQNAFFKMLQ
-418 HAQIV
+418 HACII

-431 SFLKAKYQVPL
+431 SFLKAKYQVSL
-442 ENIRIQDTQILA
+442 EDIRIQDTQILA

-468 REYLKEELI
+468 KEYLKEEWI
-477 PHEKIKDFKA
+477 PHEKIKDFKT
-487 KAEKS
+487 KSKVEKS
-492 EQLNTELNAL
+492 EQLDRELNAL

-507 YFETGGLE
+507 YFEKGGLE
-515 EGLLTLARDIE
+515 EGLLALAREVE
-526 TPFVKVLMDMEFQG
+526 TPFMKVLMGMEFQG
-540 FKIDAPYFKRLEQ
+540 FKIDALYFKRLEQ
-553 EFKDELKVLE
+553 EFKNELHVLE
-563 RQILDLIGVDFNLN
+563 RQILELIGVDFNLN
-577 SPKQLGEVLYE
+577 SPKQLSEILYE
-588 KLGLPKNKSHSTDE
+588 KLELPKNKSRSTDE
-602 KNLLKILD
+602 KSLLKILD

-708 SQDKDLMEA
+708 SQDKDLMDA

-729 KALFGGD
+729 KALFGED

-812 FDFTGANDYV
+812 FDFTGANDYI

-900 LETSAFVA
+900 LETSAFMA
-908 NRWNELKG
+908 KRWNELKG

>member
-26 MSAKNKPLTNDK
+26 MSAKTKPLTNDK

-205 LLQQLGSLEKIYE
+205 LLQRLGSLEKIYE

-236 QDKGSAF
+236 QDKASAF

-251 ERGCIKEFDFLSC
+251 ERGCIQEFDFLSC

-290 LENSPTPLILE
+290 LENSPTPLILDNAPSLE
-301 NTPLLDSMPI
+301 NTPAL
-311 LENAP
+311 
-316 ILDSVPILEN
+316 
-326 APILDSVPASDNAP
+326 DNAP
-340 KKSRMIVLESAAP
+340 KKSRLIVLENIALLS
-353 LNAFLEKLKN
+353 AFLEKLEKT
-363 PNARVF
+363 NARIF
-369 MRLVLNKEKKVLALA
+369 MRLVLDKDKKILALA
-384 FLLQDQGY
+384 FLYEDQGY
-392 FLPLEEALFSPFS
+392 FLSLEEALFSPFS
-405 LEFLENAFSQMLQ
+405 LEFLQNAFFKMLQ
-418 HAQIV
+418 HVQIV

-431 SFLKAKYQVPL
+431 SFLKAKYQVSL

-477 PHEKIKDFKA
+477 PHEKIKDFKI
-487 KAEKS
+487 KSKVEKLELLS
-492 EQLNTELNAL
+492 VELNAL

-507 YFETGGLE
+507 YFEKGGLE
-515 EGLLTLARDIE
+515 EGLLILAREVE
-526 TPFVKVLMDMEFQG
+526 TPFVKVLMGMEFQG

-553 EFKDELKVLE
+553 EFKNELKVLE
-563 RQILDLIGVDFNLN
+563 RQILELIGVDFNLN
-577 SPKQLGEVLYE
+577 SPKQLGEILYD

-812 FDFTGANDYV
+812 FDFTGVNDYV

-874 EEKNAPELQQE
+874 EEKNALELQQE

>member
-26 MSAKNKPLTNDK
+26 MSAKTKPLTNDK

-205 LLQQLGSLEKIYE
+205 LLQRLGSLEKIYE

-236 QDKGSAF
+236 HDKGSAF

-290 LENSPTPLILE
+290 LENSPTPLIL
-301 NTPLLDSMPI
+301 D
-311 LENAP
+311 NAP
-316 ILDSVPILEN
+316 ILDSTPTL
-326 APILDSVPASDNAP
+326 DNAP
-340 KKSRMIVLESAAP
+340 KKSRLIVLENTAP
-353 LNAFLEKLKN
+353 LSMFLEKLKN

-369 MRLVLNKEKKVLALA
+369 VRLVLNKEKKVLALA
-384 FLLQDQGY
+384 FLYEDQGY

-405 LEFLENAFSQMLQ
+405 LEFLQNAFSQMLQ
-418 HAQIV
+418 HAQII

-431 SFLKAKYQVPL
+431 SFLKAKYQVSL

-460 KVGFDEVL
+460 RVGFDEVL
-468 REYLKEELI
+468 KEYLKEELV
-477 PHEKIKDFKA
+477 PHEKIKDFKT
-487 KAEKS
+487 KAEKLELLS
-492 EQLNTELNAL
+492 VELNAL

-507 YFETGGLE
+507 YFEKGGLE
-515 EGLLTLARDIE
+515 ENLLALAREVE
-526 TPFVKVLMDMEFQG
+526 TPFMKVLMGMEFQG

-553 EFKDELKVLE
+553 EFKNELHVLE

-588 KLGLPKNKSHSTDE
+588 KLDLPKNKSHSTDE

-812 FDFTGANDYV
+812 FDFTGVNDYV

-874 EEKNAPELQQE
+874 EEKNALELQQE

-908 NRWNELKG
+908 KRWNELKG

>member
-1 MEQPVIKEGTLALI
+1 MEEPVIKEGTLALI

-26 MSAKNKPLTNDK
+26 MSTKNKPLTNDK

-109 GFTCVEVNGFEADD
+109 GFTCVEVSGFEADD

-205 LLQQLGSLEKIYE
+205 LLQRLGSLEKIYE

-236 QDKGSAF
+236 QDKESAF

-251 ERGCIKEFDFLSC
+251 ERGCIKEFDFSSC

-278 LKEYGFISTLRD
+278 LKKYGFISTLRD

-301 NTPLLDSMPI
+301 NAPLLD
-311 LENAP
+311 NA
-316 ILDSVPILEN
+316 
-326 APILDSVPASDNAP
+326 PASDNAP
-340 KKSRMIVLESAAP
+340 KKSRLIVFENTEP
-353 LNAFLEKLKN
+353 LSAFLEKLEKTK
-363 PNARVF
+363 ARIF
-369 MRLVLNKEKKVLALA
+369 ARLVLNKEKKVLALA
-384 FLLQDQGY
+384 FLYENQGY

-405 LEFLENAFSQMLQ
+405 LEFLQNAFFKMLQ

-442 ENIRIQDTQILA
+442 GNIRIQDTQILA

-468 REYLKEELI
+468 KEYLKEEWI
-477 PHEKIKDFKA
+477 PHEKIKDFKTKS
-487 KAEKS
+487 KAEKL
-492 EQLNTELNAL
+492 EQLDMELNAL

-507 YFETGGLE
+507 YFEKGGLE
-515 EGLLTLARDIE
+515 EGLLALAREVE
-526 TPFVKVLMDMEFQG
+526 TPFMKVLMGMEFQG

-553 EFKDELKVLE
+553 EFKNELHVLE

-577 SPKQLGEVLYE
+577 SPKQLSEILYE
-588 KLGLPKNKSHSTDE
+588 KLELPQNKSHSTDE
-602 KNLLKILD
+602 KSLLKILD

-633 PLLRL
+633 PLLHL

-708 SQDKDLMEA
+708 SQDKDLMDA

-729 KALFGGD
+729 KALFGED

-812 FDFTGANDYV
+812 FDFTGANDYI

-874 EEKNAPELQQE
+874 EEKNALELQQE

-900 LETSAFVA
+900 LETSAFIA
-908 NRWNELKG
+908 KRWNELKG

>member
-109 GFTCVEVNGFEADD
+109 GFTCVEISGFEADD

-290 LENSPTPLILE
+290 LENSSTPLILD
-301 NTPLLDSMPI
+301 NAPTLDSTPVLDNAPILDSAPI

-316 ILDSVPILEN
+316 
-326 APILDSVPASDNAP
+326 
-340 KKSRMIVLESAAP
+340 KKSRLIVLESTEP
-353 LNAFLEKLKN
+353 LSAFLEKLKN

-369 MRLVLNKEKKVLALA
+369 VRLVLNKEKKVLALA

-405 LEFLENAFSQMLQ
+405 LEFLQNAFSQMLQ
-418 HAQIV
+418 HACII

-468 REYLKEELI
+468 KEYLKEDLV
-477 PHEKIKDFKA
+477 PHEKIKDFKT
-487 KAEKS
+487 KAEK
-492 EQLNTELNAL
+492 LELLSVELSAL

-507 YFETGGLE
+507 YFEKGGLE
-515 EGLLTLARDIE
+515 EGLLALAKEIE
-526 TPFVKVLMDMEFQG
+526 TPFMKVLMGMEFQG

-553 EFKDELKVLE
+553 EFKDELNVLE

-577 SPKQLGEVLYE
+577 SPKQLSEVLYE

-729 KALFGGD
+729 KALFGED

-765 NIPLNEAKSYIEAY
+765 NIPLSEAKSYIEAY

-812 FDFTGANDYV
+812 FDFTGVNDYI

-885 IQRILNDEVYPLRVP
+885 IQRILNHEVYPLRVP

>member
-1 MEQPVIKEGTLALI
+1 MEQPVIREGTLALI

-123 VIASLATLSPYKTRI
+123 VIATLATLSPYKTRI

-205 LLQQLGSLEKIYE
+205 LLQRLGSLEKIYE

-236 QDKGSAF
+236 HDKGSAF

-290 LENSPTPLILE
+290 LENSPLIV
-301 NTPLLDSMPI
+301 D
-311 LENAP
+311 NAP
-316 ILDSVPILEN
+316 ALDN
-326 APILDSVPASDNAP
+326 ASASDSAPSLDNAP
-340 KKSRMIVLESAAP
+340 KKSHMIVLENTELLS
-353 LNAFLEKLKN
+353 AFLEKLKKT
-363 PNARVF
+363 NARVF
-369 MRLVLNKEKKVLALA
+369 MRLVLDKEKKVLALA

-418 HAQIV
+418 HACII

-431 SFLKAKYQVPL
+431 SFLKAKYQVSL

-468 REYLKEELI
+468 KEYLKEDLI
-477 PHEKIKDFKA
+477 PHEKIKDFKTTS
-487 KAEKS
+487 KAEKL
-492 EQLNTELNAL
+492 EQLSLELNAL

-515 EGLLTLARDIE
+515 EDLLTLAKEIE
-526 TPFVKVLMDMEFQG
+526 TPFMKVLMDMEFQG

-729 KALFGGD
+729 RALFGED

-812 FDFTGANDYV
+812 FDFNGVNDYI
-822 KGNYLREG
+822 KSNYLREG

-900 LETSAFVA
+900 LETSAFIA
-908 NRWNELKG
+908 KRWNELKG

>member
-1 MEQPVIKEGTLALI
+1 MEEPVIKEGTLALI

-109 GFTCVEVNGFEADD
+109 GFTCVEVSGFEADD

-163 AKDCVE
+163 EKDCVK

-205 LLQQLGSLEKIYE
+205 LLQRLGSLEKIYE

-236 QDKGSAF
+236 QDKESAF

-251 ERGCIKEFDFLSC
+251 ERGCIKEFDFSSC

-290 LENSPTPLILE
+290 LENSPTPLILD
-301 NTPLLDSMPI
+301 NAPLLDNT
-311 LENAP
+311 L
-316 ILDSVPILEN
+316 
-326 APILDSVPASDNAP
+326 ASDNAP
-340 KKSRMIVLESAAP
+340 KKSRMIVLENTELLS
-353 LNAFLEKLKN
+353 AFLEKLEKT
-363 PNARVF
+363 NARIF
-369 MRLVLNKEKKVLALA
+369 MRLALDKEKKVLALA
-384 FLLQDQGY
+384 FLYEDQGY

-405 LEFLENAFSQMLQ
+405 LEFLQNAFFKMLQ
-418 HAQIV
+418 HACII

-468 REYLKEELI
+468 KQYLKEEWI
-477 PHEKIKDFKA
+477 PHEKIKDFKTKS
-487 KAEKS
+487 KAGKL
-492 EQLNTELNAL
+492 EQLDMELNAL

-507 YFETGGLE
+507 YFEKGGLE
-515 EGLLTLARDIE
+515 ENLLALAREVE
-526 TPFVKVLMDMEFQG
+526 TPFVKVLMGMEFQG

-553 EFKDELKVLE
+553 EFKNELKVLE
-563 RQILDLIGVDFNLN
+563 HQILDLIGVDFNLN

-588 KLGLPKNKSHSTDE
+588 KLELPKNKSHSTDE
-602 KNLLKILD
+602 KSLLKILD

-633 PLLRL
+633 PLLHL

-708 SQDKDLMEA
+708 SQDKDLMDA

-729 KALFGGD
+729 KALFGED

-765 NIPLNEAKSYIEAY
+765 NISLNEAKSYIEAY

-812 FDFTGANDYV
+812 FDFTGVNDYI

-900 LETSAFVA
+900 LETSAFIA
-908 NRWNELKG
+908 KRWNELKG

>member
-52 KKFYKDRKN
+52 KKFYKDKKN

-69 ESQTKTKRAEK
+69 ESQTKTKRSEK

-236 QDKGSAF
+236 HDKESAF

-290 LENSPTPLILE
+290 LENSPTPLISD
-301 NTPLLDSMPI
+301 NTPAL
-311 LENAP
+311 
-316 ILDSVPILEN
+316 
-326 APILDSVPASDNAP
+326 DNAP
-340 KKSRMIVLESAAP
+340 KKSCMIVLENAAP
-353 LNAFLEKLKN
+353 LSAFLEKLEN
-363 PNARVF
+363 PNARIF
-369 MRLVLNKEKKVLALA
+369 TRLVLNKEKKVLALA
-384 FLLQDQGY
+384 FLLEDQGY

-405 LEFLENAFSQMLQ
+405 SEFLQNAFSQMLQ
-418 HAQIV
+418 HAQII

-431 SFLKAKYQVPL
+431 SFLKAKYQVSL

-460 KVGFDEVL
+460 RVGLDEAL
-468 REYLKEELI
+468 KEYLKEELI
-477 PHEKIKDFKA
+477 PHETIKDFKT
-487 KAEKS
+487 KSKVEKL
-492 EQLNTELNAL
+492 ERLDMELNAL

-507 YFETGGLE
+507 YFEKGGLE
-515 EGLLTLARDIE
+515 ENLLALARGVE
-526 TPFVKVLMDMEFQG
+526 TPFMKVLMGMEFQG

-553 EFKDELKVLE
+553 EFKNELHVLE
-563 RQILDLIGVDFNLN
+563 RQILELIGVDFNLN
-577 SPKQLGEVLYE
+577 SPKQLSEILYE
-588 KLGLPKNKSHSTDE
+588 KLELPQNKSHSTDE
-602 KNLLKILD
+602 KSLLKILD

-729 KALFGGD
+729 KALFGEE

-900 LETSAFVA
+900 LETSAFMA
-908 NRWNELKG
+908 KRWNELKG

>member
-1 MEQPVIKEGTLALI
+1 MEELKEGTLALI

-80 LGEYKQNRKDAPKE
+80 SGEYKQNRKDAPKE

-109 GFTCVEVNGFEADD
+109 GFTCVEVSGFEADD

-147 LLSDKIALF
+147 LLSNKIALF

-205 LLQQLGSLEKIYE
+205 LLQRLGSLEKIYE

-236 QDKGSAF
+236 QDKESAF

-251 ERGCIKEFDFLSC
+251 ERGCIKEFDFSSC

-290 LENSPTPLILE
+290 LENSPTPLILD
-301 NTPLLDSMPI
+301 NTPLLD
-311 LENAP
+311 NT
-316 ILDSVPILEN
+316 
-326 APILDSVPASDNAP
+326 PASDSAP
-340 KKSRMIVLESAAP
+340 KKSCMIVLENTEP
-353 LNAFLEKLKN
+353 LSAFLEKLKN
-363 PNARVF
+363 SNARIF
-369 MRLVLNKEKKVLALA
+369 MRLALDKEKKVLALA
-384 FLLQDQGY
+384 FLYEDQGY

-405 LEFLENAFSQMLQ
+405 LEFLQNAFFKMLQ
-418 HAQIV
+418 HAQII

-431 SFLKAKYQVPL
+431 SFLKAKYQVSL

-468 REYLKEELI
+468 KQYLKEEWI
-477 PHEKIKDFKA
+477 PHEKIKDFKTKS
-487 KAEKS
+487 KAEKL
-492 EQLNTELNAL
+492 EQLDMELNAL

-507 YFETGGLE
+507 YFEKGGLE
-515 EGLLTLARDIE
+515 EGLLALAREVE
-526 TPFVKVLMDMEFQG
+526 TPLMKVLMGMEFQG

-553 EFKDELKVLE
+553 EFKNELHVLE

-577 SPKQLGEVLYE
+577 SPKQLSEILYE
-588 KLGLPKNKSHSTDE
+588 KLELPKNKSHSTDE
-602 KNLLKILD
+602 KSLLKILD

-626 LFNTYTT
+626 LFNTYIT

-678 IRKGFIASSK
+678 IRKGFISSSK

-708 SQDKDLMEA
+708 SQDKDLVDA

-729 KALFGGD
+729 KALFGED

-765 NIPLNEAKSYIEAY
+765 NIPLSEAKSYIEAY

-812 FDFTGANDYV
+812 FDFTGVNDYI
-822 KGNYLREG
+822 KGNYLRES

-874 EEKNAPELQQE
+874 EEKNALELQQE

-900 LETSAFVA
+900 LETSAFIA
-908 NRWNELKG
+908 KRWNELKG

>member
-26 MSAKNKPLTNDK
+26 MSTKTKPLTNDK

-109 GFTCVEVNGFEADD
+109 GFTCVEMSGFEADD
-123 VIASLATLSPYKTRI
+123 VIATLATLSPYKTRI

-191 YKGVKGIGSKNAKE
+191 YKGIKGIGNKNAKE

-236 QDKGSAF
+236 QDKESAF

-251 ERGCIKEFDFLSC
+251 ERECIKEFDFSSC

-290 LENSPTPLILE
+290 LEKSPFIA
-301 NTPLLDSMPI
+301 
-311 LENAP
+311 ENAP
-316 ILDSVPILEN
+316 ILDN
-326 APILDSVPASDNAP
+326 APALDNAH
-340 KKSRMIVLESAAP
+340 KKSHMIVLESVEP
-353 LNAFLEKLKN
+353 LSMFLEKLKN

-369 MRLVLNKEKKVLALA
+369 MRLVLDKDKKILALA

-405 LEFLENAFSQMLQ
+405 LEFLQNAFSQILQ
-418 HAQIV
+418 HAQII

-431 SFLKAKYQVPL
+431 SFLKAKYQVSL
-442 ENIRIQDTQILA
+442 ENIHIQDTQILA

-468 REYLKEELI
+468 KEYLKEDLI
-477 PHEKIKDFKA
+477 PHEKIKDFKTTS
-487 KAEKS
+487 KAEKLELLS
-492 EQLNTELNAL
+492 LELNAL

-515 EGLLTLARDIE
+515 ESLLTLARDIE

-553 EFKDELKVLE
+553 EFKNELNVLE

-577 SPKQLGEVLYE
+577 SPKQLGEILYD
-588 KLGLPKNKSHSTDE
+588 KLGLPKNKSYSTDE

-610 KHPSIA
+610 KHPSIP

-729 KALFGGD
+729 KALFGED

-765 NIPLNEAKSYIEAY
+765 SIPLSEAKSYIEAY

-788 YLNRMKEEILKT
+788 YLNGMREEILKT

-812 FDFTGANDYV
+812 FDFNGVNDYI

-900 LETSAFVA
+900 LETSAFIA
-908 NRWNELKG
+908 KRWNELKG

>member
-52 KKFYKDRKN
+52 KKFYKDKKN

-163 AKDCVE
+163 AQDCVK

-191 YKGVKGIGSKNAKE
+191 YKGIKGIGSKNAKE
-205 LLQQLGSLEKIYE
+205 LLQRLGSLEKIYE

-290 LENSPTPLILE
+290 LENSPTPLILD
-301 NTPLLDSMPI
+301 NTPA
-311 LENAP
+311 LENA
-316 ILDSVPILEN
+316 S
-326 APILDSVPASDNAP
+326 ASDNTP
-340 KKSRMIVLESAAP
+340 KKSRMIVLENAAP
-353 LNAFLEKLKN
+353 LSAFLEKLEKT
-363 PNARVF
+363 NARVF
-369 MRLVLNKEKKVLALA
+369 ARLVLDKEKKVLALA
-384 FLLQDQGY
+384 FLLEDQGY

-405 LEFLENAFSQMLQ
+405 SEFLQNAFSQILQ
-418 HAQIV
+418 HAQII

-431 SFLKAKYQVPL
+431 SFLKAKYQVSL

-460 KVGFDEVL
+460 KVGFDEAL
-468 REYLKEELI
+468 KEYLKEELI
-477 PHEKIKDFKA
+477 PHEKIKDFKT
-487 KAEKS
+487 KSKTEKL
-492 EQLNTELNAL
+492 EQLDMELNAL

-507 YFETGGLE
+507 YFEKGGLE
-515 EGLLTLARDIE
+515 EGLLALAREVE
-526 TPFVKVLMDMEFQG
+526 TPFVKVLMGMEFQG

-553 EFKDELKVLE
+553 EFKNELHVLE

-577 SPKQLGEVLYE
+577 SPKQLSEVLYE
-588 KLGLPKNKSHSTDE
+588 KLELPKNKSHSTDE

-717 FLKGRD
+717 FLKGQD

-729 KALFGGD
+729 KALFGED

-812 FDFTGANDYV
+812 FDFTGVNDYI

-874 EEKNAPELQQE
+874 EEKNALELQQE

-908 NRWNELKG
+908 KRWNELKD

>member
-109 GFTCVEVNGFEADD
+109 GFVCVEVNGFEADD

-205 LLQQLGSLEKIYE
+205 LLQRLGSLEKIYE

-236 QDKGSAF
+236 QDKASAF

-290 LENSPTPLILE
+290 LENSPLIV
-301 NTPLLDSMPI
+301 D
-311 LENAP
+311 NAP
-316 ILDSVPILEN
+316 TLDSVPILDNAPLLEN
-326 APILDSVPASDNAP
+326 APALDNAP
-340 KKSRMIVLESAAP
+340 KKSCMIVLESAEP
-353 LNAFLEKLKN
+353 LSMFLEKLKN
-363 PNARVF
+363 PNARIF
-369 MRLVLNKEKKVLALA
+369 MRLVLDKDKKILALA

-405 LEFLENAFSQMLQ
+405 LEFLQNAFSQMLQ
-418 HAQIV
+418 HACII

-468 REYLKEELI
+468 REYLKEDLI
-477 PHEKIKDFKA
+477 SHEKIKDFKT
-487 KAEKS
+487 KAEKLELLS
-492 EQLNTELNAL
+492 VELNAL

-507 YFETGGLE
+507 YFEKGGLE
-515 EGLLTLARDIE
+515 ESLLTLAREVE
-526 TPFVKVLMDMEFQG
+526 TPFMKVLMGMEFQG

-553 EFKDELKVLE
+553 EFKNELHVLE
-563 RQILDLIGVDFNLN
+563 RQILDLIGADFNLN

-588 KLGLPKNKSHSTDE
+588 KLELPQNKSHSTDE
-602 KNLLKILD
+602 KSLLKILD

-616 LILEYRELNK
+616 LILEYRELSK

-765 NIPLNEAKSYIEAY
+765 NISLNEAKSYIEAY

-812 FDFTGANDYV
+812 FDFTGANDYI

-908 NRWNELKG
+908 KRWNELKD